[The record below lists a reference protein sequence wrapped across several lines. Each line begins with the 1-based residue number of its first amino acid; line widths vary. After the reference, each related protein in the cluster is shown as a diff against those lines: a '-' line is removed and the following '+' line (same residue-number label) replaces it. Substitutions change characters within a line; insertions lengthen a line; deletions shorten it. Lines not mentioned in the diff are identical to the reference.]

1 MHLKWVSKSKSKQK
15 YIYIYMLQYMLAM
28 CQTKT
33 PGKTPAPLESSR
45 AASPKAPDS
54 SNGGFT
60 TVDGRNPAP
69 PGMYKTL

>member
-1 MHLKWVSKSKSKQK
+1 MHLIWVSKSKSI
-15 YIYIYMLQYMLAM
+15 YIYIQYTLAM